1 MFVYGGGAISWSSKK
16 QTCIADST
24 MASEFIVLASA
35 GKEEEWL
42 RDLMFEILILPMPIS
57 PVAIHTDCRTALAKA
72 YNQVYNGK
80 SRHIALRH
88 SLVQGYIVNGVI
100 TLNYVNF
107 KFNLADFFTK
117 AMSRDSIEQASIAI
131 GLR

>member
-1 MFVYGGGAISWSSKK
+1 
-16 QTCIADST
+16 
-24 MASEFIVLASA
+24 
-35 GKEEEWL
+35 
-42 RDLMFEILILPMPIS
+42 MFEIPILPMPIA

-72 YNQVYNGK
+72 YSQVYNGK

-100 TLNYVNF
+100 TLDYVNTR
-107 KFNLADFFTK
+107 FNLADFFTK